1 MEEPTRK
8 RVSRTVTFYPN
19 PEDGALLERITAAC
33 QVEDMPFSDLCKL
46 ALQAWLAGRPAEL
59 SSLQPENV
67 PTQLPDSADQTRGLG
82 DLHVRLTAVEQQAG
96 RWMALERRLDA
107 LEAAQIPGPLL
118 RVDEVSTVETH
129 PAPQPDDPVLSRL
142 GPLLEDF

>member
-19 PEDGALLERITAAC
+19 PEDGELLERVTAAC

-46 ALQAWLAGRPAEL
+46 ALQAWLVRRPAETNPP
-59 SSLQPENV
+59 QPEAL
-67 PTQLPDSADQTRGLG
+67 PAQLPYRSDLPPGLG
-82 DLHVRLTAVEQQAG
+82 DLSVRLAAVERQAG
-96 RWMALERRLDA
+96 RWLELELRLEA
-107 LEAAQIPGPLL
+107 LEAAQTPGPPLSI
-118 RVDEVSTVETH
+118 DEVSRVDSP
-129 PAPQPDDPVLSRL
+129 PAPPPDDPVLSRL